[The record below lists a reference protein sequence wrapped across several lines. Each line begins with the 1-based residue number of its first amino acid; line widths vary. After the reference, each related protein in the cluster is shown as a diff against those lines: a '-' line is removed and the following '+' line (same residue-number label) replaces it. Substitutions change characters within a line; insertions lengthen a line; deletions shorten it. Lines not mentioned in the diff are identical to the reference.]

1 MQHNYIDAGLIETV
15 FNETIRLLHGFRYS
29 RYIPLLYYSGSKHL
43 SEFERQQQRNVGGF
57 MKGILIKRLES
68 SFYAF
73 RRSIRRFIES
83 YERFIAMFD
92 EEMVYISKD
101 IDVYELL
108 DNDDL
113 GLPKE

>member
-73 RRSIRRFIES
+73 R
-83 YERFIAMFD
+83 
-92 EEMVYISKD
+92 
-101 IDVYELL
+101 
-108 DNDDL
+108 
-113 GLPKE
+113 